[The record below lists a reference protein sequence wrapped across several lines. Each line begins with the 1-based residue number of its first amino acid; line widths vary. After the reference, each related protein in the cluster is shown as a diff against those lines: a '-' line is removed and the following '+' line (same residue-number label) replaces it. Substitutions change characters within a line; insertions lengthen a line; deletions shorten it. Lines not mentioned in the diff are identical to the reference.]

1 MCGNANLCLKHL
13 QYEKIIMEFC
23 EKPAKLVYSLTKSL
37 TTQEKWREFLK
48 EKRKEVRFLSL
59 SDDNNVCM

>member
-1 MCGNANLCLKHL
+1 
-13 QYEKIIMEFC
+13 MEFC